1 MTPFFVLAA
10 LLVVLALA
18 IILHPLWRTA
28 RGLSLALLVLVPV
41 AVGSIY
47 VLKGQPLALDPA
59 NLAQPKT
66 IEQAIAQMEK
76 RLAATP
82 DDVEG
87 RVLLARTYAELGKPA
102 EAEAMLA
109 QALALQPDDLNL
121 GLEYA
126 EAQVRAAPEHSF
138 TPKSV
143 ALLERAVAAD
153 PNSQR
158 GLFLL
163 GVQRMRANRPA
174 DAAALWQ
181 RLLPL
186 VGPDAGATLRQEI
199 NLARS
204 QAKLPPL
211 PEAAPSGPVL
221 TISLDVSPALRAD
234 AKPGDI
240 VFVFARPP
248 GGAGPPVAAKRIVL
262 ADLPM
267 QLTLSDADSPMPA
280 AKLSQQ
286 ASVVISARLS
296 RSGAVT
302 LSAGDLD
309 AEPVTVRVADKVS
322 AALTLSRR
330 NP

>member
-1 MTPFFVLAA
+1 MTPFVLLAA
-10 LLVVLALA
+10 LLVLIALA
-18 IILHPLWRTA
+18 FVLRPLWHSA
-28 RGLSLALLVLVPV
+28 RGLALALLVLVPV
-41 AVGSIY
+41 AVGAVY
-47 VLKGQPLALDPA
+47 VVKGQPLALDPA

-66 IEQAIAQMEK
+66 IEEAVAQLEK
-76 RLAATP
+76 RLAAAP

-102 EAEAMLA
+102 QAEQMLA
-109 QALALQPDDLNL
+109 QVIVLRPDDLNL
-121 GLEYA
+121 ALEYA
-126 EAQVRAAPEHSF
+126 EAQVRAAPDHSF

-143 ALLERAVAAD
+143 AMLERAVAAD

-163 GVQRMRANRPA
+163 GVQRMRAGKPA
-174 DAAALWQ
+174 EAAELWQ

-186 VGPDAGATLRQEI
+186 IGPEAAATLRQEI
-199 NLARS
+199 NRARAES
-204 QAKLPPL
+204 NLPPL
-211 PEAAPSGPVL
+211 PEPVLAGPVI
-221 TISLDVSPALRAD
+221 TIALDVSPALRAD
-234 AKPGDI
+234 AKPGAI

-286 ASVVISARLS
+286 ATVVISARLS

-302 LSAGDLD
+302 PSAGDLD
-309 AEPVTVRVADKVS
+309 AEPVTVRVGDQVS
-322 AALTLSRR
+322 ATLTLSRR
-330 NP
+330 KP